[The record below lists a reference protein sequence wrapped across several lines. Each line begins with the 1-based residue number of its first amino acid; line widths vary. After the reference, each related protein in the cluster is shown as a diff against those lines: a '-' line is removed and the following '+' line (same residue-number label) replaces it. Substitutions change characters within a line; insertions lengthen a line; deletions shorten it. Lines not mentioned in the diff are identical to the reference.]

1 MVRLSSGHLGCGNDD
16 GGDGM
21 QHITQIFRRVPLIQG
36 VDLIDQVI
44 RVTKFLG
51 TNEVVAYIK
60 QYKLTER
67 QGHAK
72 ENICLDIIMAHKGGD
87 MAIDEPSTFKEFQND
102 SNKDNLTADAIDL
115 LQKLLRLDYVHHF

>member
-1 MVRLSSGHLGCGNDD
+1 V
-16 GGDGM
+16 
-21 QHITQIFRRVPLIQG
+21 TQVFQKVPLIQG

-67 QGHAK
+67 KGHAK

-87 MAIDEPSTFKEFQND
+87 MAIDEPSTFKEFVND
-102 SNKDNLTADAIDL
+102 KNKDSCTAEVIDL
-115 LQKLLRLDYVHHF
+115 LQKLLHLDYVHVW